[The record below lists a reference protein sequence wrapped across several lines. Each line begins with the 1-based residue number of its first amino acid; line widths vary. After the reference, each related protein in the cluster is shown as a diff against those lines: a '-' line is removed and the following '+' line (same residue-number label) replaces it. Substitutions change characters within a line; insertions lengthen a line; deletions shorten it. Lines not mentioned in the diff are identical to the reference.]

1 GRSWARLELG
11 SVGAG
16 LSWSSLDLSE
26 GRRLYSCEYGT
37 LGLANCSKSTF
48 FPSAINGLIL
58 SGTSQT
64 LTFMAA
70 RMWFLEFTQKAT
82 NSRLSRS
89 PRMTTLSSEPVA

>member
-1 GRSWARLELG
+1 ELGSAGARLGGSWAQLELARLERG
-11 SVGAG
+11 G
-16 LSWSSLDLSE
+16 
-26 GRRLYSCEYGT
+26 RLYSCEYGT

-70 RMWFLEFTQKAT
+70 RMWFLEFTQNAT